1 MITVTTELSDSQAM
15 ALAQFVKRVG
25 WSEMRGCAVDDEEA
39 YEIRAALE
47 QLRRSLVEAG
57 LSPR

>member
-39 YEIRAALE
+39 YEIRGALE